1 MTASPDTSQ
10 SGRRGT
16 VSIAVTSGKGGVGKT
31 SVVVNL
37 AVALA
42 RLRHRV
48 AILDADFGLGNVD
61 VLLGLAPP
69 WHLGHMLNGEKEIEE
84 IVVTGPFGVQIVP
97 ASSGLRDL
105 TALSE
110 RQWIRLSDGL
120 QRLCR
125 DLDYLLIDTA
135 AGVSSNVVQLLLG
148 AQHVVVVTS
157 LEPSAMVDAYAVIKI
172 VTAEDASKEI
182 SVLVNGARDA
192 DEGDLVYRQLDVAA
206 TRFLHRGLRYC
217 GHVPHDPAVREA
229 VLMQRPIVDHR
240 PQSPAGRSFRILA
253 TRIANLDPGG
263 GQGLRL
269 VPPGPAAPDGGA
281 GMEVQR
287 CA

>member
-1 MTASPDTSQ
+1 
-10 SGRRGT
+10 
-16 VSIAVTSGKGGVGKT
+16 
-31 SVVVNL
+31 VVVNL

-61 VLLGLAPP
+61 VLLGLAPV
-69 WHLGHMLNGEKEIEE
+69 WHLGHMLAGEKEIED
-84 IVVTGPFGVQIVP
+84 IVVPGPFGVQIIP

-105 TALSE
+105 ASLTDH
-110 RQWIRLSDGL
+110 QWVRLADGL
-120 QRLCR
+120 QRLCTN
-125 DLDYLLIDTA
+125 LDYLLIDTA
-135 AGVSSNVVQLLLG
+135 AGVSNNVVQLLIG
-148 AQHVVVVTS
+148 AQRVVVVTS

-172 VTAEDASKEI
+172 VTAADSGKEI
-182 SVLVNGARDA
+182 AILVNGARDA

-206 TRFLHRGLRYC
+206 TRFLKRGLRYC
-217 GHVPHDPAVREA
+217 GHVPYDPAVRES

-253 TRIANLDPGG
+253 SRIAGLDPGG
-263 GQGLRL
+263 GTGMRL
-269 VPPGPAAPDGGA
+269 VPPGAGAPTGGA

>member
-1 MTASPDTSQ
+1 MTATPATRQD
-10 SGRRGT
+10 GHHGT
-16 VSIAVTSGKGGVGKT
+16 VTIAVTSGKGGVGKT

-61 VLLGLAPP
+61 VLLGLAPA
-69 WHLGHMLNGEKEIEE
+69 WHLGHMLAGEKEIED
-84 IVVTGPFGVQIVP
+84 IVVPGPFGVQIIP

-105 TALSE
+105 AALTDA
-110 RQWIRLSDGL
+110 QWVRLAEGL

-135 AGVSSNVVQLLLG
+135 AGVSNNVVQLLVG
-148 AQHVVVVTS
+148 AQRVVVVTS

-172 VTAEDASKEI
+172 VTAADAQKDI
-182 SVLVNGARDA
+182 AILVNGARDA

-253 TRIANLDPGG
+253 ARMANLDPGG
-263 GQGLRL
+263 GTGLRL
-269 VPPGPAAPDGGA
+269 VPPGGGAPTGGA